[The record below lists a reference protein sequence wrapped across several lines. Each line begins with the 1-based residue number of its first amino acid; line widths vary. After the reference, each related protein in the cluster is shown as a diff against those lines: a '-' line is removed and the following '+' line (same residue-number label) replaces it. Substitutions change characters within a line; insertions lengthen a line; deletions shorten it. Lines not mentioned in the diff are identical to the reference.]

1 MKFHKCIPPSFSSFR
16 YKLLLAFLIAT
27 MVPLISL
34 TFISYHI
41 SYNIAR
47 DRIIDSAVMTDK
59 QLVSQL
65 NDRLGQVENV
75 ADTIQFQ
82 MYSLNQPSS
91 NKVDALKKF
100 TAVKNN
106 ISLYKSTFDFF
117 HIYVFLRPDQLGSKE
132 GLYFFSTDELSA
144 YGLDKNTVSGSG
156 FSSVWIPVSNM
167 PLPKILSTKKTSA
180 DVILCVRALKNQAT
194 GILEYAYGIALDAS
208 ELTTYLQPAAMD
220 SRIYSYILTDHGEIA
235 AKNTSSLNLSG
246 ISKAQF
252 QKFKENADSSFHS
265 GDKYYN
271 CCTLSNGWLHVTEI
285 PESYIRGNTHILIR
299 ALLIT
304 VLIFLP
310 LTVIIVIL
318 FSENLTRKITALSY
332 AMEAFQLGHDPEHLS
347 IVTVPHP
354 DDPSRYDE
362 IDRLGIT
369 FEDMQHTIAGNLKSI
384 VNLSVNEERLK
395 YQLLQSQINPHF
407 LYNVLDTINW
417 MARKKGED
425 NICRMVTSISSLMRA
440 SISNKRSM
448 VYIREEIKYVQDY
461 LYIQET
467 RYGDKFT
474 SYIEVDERLNELEI
488 PKMIIQ
494 TLVENAVVHG
504 VENATWDCFLYVSG
518 EITDGM
524 AVFTVKDD
532 GVGMSQ
538 EQLEKLMG
546 TEEEP
551 DHEAERTHT
560 HLGVYAVRKRLDYVY
575 QNKARMSITS
585 EPGKGTQV
593 ILEIPMNGNVG
604 VTYRKYYETV
614 NENNKKRGDE
624 R

>member
-1 MKFHKCIPPSFSSFR
+1 MKFHKCIPPRFSSFR

-91 NKVDALKKF
+91 NNVDALKKF
-100 TAVKNN
+100 TTVKNN

-117 HIYVFLRPDQLGSKE
+117 HIYVFLQPDQLGSKE

-144 YGLDKNTVSGSG
+144 YGLDKNIVSGSG

-167 PLPKILSTKKTSA
+167 PLPKILSTKKSSA

-194 GILEYAYGIALDAS
+194 GILEYAYGIALDTS

-220 SRIYSYILTDHGEIA
+220 SHIYSYILTDHGEIA
-235 AKNTSSLNLSG
+235 AKNTSSLNLFG
-246 ISKAQF
+246 ISKSQF
-252 QKFKENADSSFHS
+252 QKLKGNADSSFHS

-285 PESYIRGNTHILIR
+285 PESYIQGNTHILIR

-407 LYNVLDTINW
+407 LYNILGSIRTCQSLGKLDIADQMIANLT
-417 MARKKGED
+417 AFYRLTLRKSKEL
-425 NICRMVTSISSLMRA
+425 IP
-440 SISNKRSM
+440 
-448 VYIREEIKYVQDY
+448 IKD
-461 LYIQET
+461 
-467 RYGDKFT
+467 
-474 SYIEVDERLNELEI
+474 ELEI
-488 PKMIIQ
+488 ARLYLEMEKLCHKDNLDWEIEAEDGIENFLICKF
-494 TLVENAVVHG
+494 TLQPFLENSILHG
-504 VENATWDCFLYVSG
+504 ISSG
-518 EITDGM
+518 TP
-524 AVFTVKDD
+524 AVFISIHVLYGDDTVVISIEDN
-532 GVGMSQ
+532 GAGMDPETLAQLRHAIEHNVIDYEKHFGISNVSSRISNPLYGNGSVRIRSNPGNGTYVTIEF
-538 EQLEKLMG
+538 EQMEEDIDEK
-546 TEEEP
+546 
-551 DHEAERTHT
+551 
-560 HLGVYAVRKRLDYVY
+560 
-575 QNKARMSITS
+575 
-585 EPGKGTQV
+585 
-593 ILEIPMNGNVG
+593 
-604 VTYRKYYETV
+604 
-614 NENNKKRGDE
+614 NNDR

>member
-47 DRIIDSAVMTDK
+47 DRIIDSAVMTDR

-82 MYSLNQPSS
+82 MYSLNHSSS

-117 HIYVFLRPDQLGSKE
+117 HIYVFLQPAQLGSKE

-144 YGLDKNTVSGSG
+144 YGLDKNIVSGSG

-167 PLPKILSTKKTSA
+167 PLPKILSTKKSSA

-194 GILEYAYGIALDAS
+194 GILEYAYGIALDTS
-208 ELTTYLQPAAMD
+208 ELTTYLQPAALD
-220 SRIYSYILTDHGEIA
+220 SCIYSYILTDHGEIA
-235 AKNTSSLNLSG
+235 AKNTSSLNLSE

-252 QKFKENADSSFHS
+252 QKLKENADSSFHS

-285 PESYIRGNTHILIR
+285 PESYIQGNTHILIR

-407 LYNVLDTINW
+407 LYNILGSIRTCQSLGKLDIADQMIADLT
-417 MARKKGED
+417 AFYRLTLRKSKEL
-425 NICRMVTSISSLMRA
+425 IP
-440 SISNKRSM
+440 
-448 VYIREEIKYVQDY
+448 IKD
-461 LYIQET
+461 
-467 RYGDKFT
+467 
-474 SYIEVDERLNELEI
+474 ELEI
-488 PKMIIQ
+488 ARLYLEMEKLCHKDNLDWEIEAEDGIENFLICKF
-494 TLVENAVVHG
+494 TLQPFLENSILHG
-504 VENATWDCFLYVSG
+504 ISSG
-518 EITDGM
+518 TP
-524 AVFTVKDD
+524 AVFISIHVLYGDDTVVISIEDN
-532 GVGMSQ
+532 GAGMDSETLAQ
-538 EQLEKLMG
+538 LRHAIEHNVIDYEKHFGISNVSSRISNPLYGNGSVRIRSNPGNGTYVTIEFEQMEEDIDEK
-546 TEEEP
+546 
-551 DHEAERTHT
+551 
-560 HLGVYAVRKRLDYVY
+560 
-575 QNKARMSITS
+575 
-585 EPGKGTQV
+585 
-593 ILEIPMNGNVG
+593 
-604 VTYRKYYETV
+604 
-614 NENNKKRGDE
+614 NNDR

>member
-1 MKFHKCIPPSFSSFR
+1 MKFHKCIPPRFSSFR

-47 DRIIDSAVMTDK
+47 DRIIDSAVMTDR

-82 MYSLNQPSS
+82 MYSLNHSSS

-167 PLPKILSTKKTSA
+167 PLPKILSTKKPSA

-194 GILEYAYGIALDAS
+194 GILEYAYGIALDTS

-220 SRIYSYILTDHGEIA
+220 SHIYSYILTDHGEIA
-235 AKNTSSLNLSG
+235 AKNTSSLNLSE

-252 QKFKENADSSFHS
+252 QKLKENADSSFHS

-285 PESYIRGNTHILIR
+285 PESYIQGNTHILIR

-407 LYNVLDTINW
+407 LYNILGSIRTCQSLGKLDIADQMIADLT
-417 MARKKGED
+417 AFYRLTLRKSKEL
-425 NICRMVTSISSLMRA
+425 IP
-440 SISNKRSM
+440 
-448 VYIREEIKYVQDY
+448 IKD
-461 LYIQET
+461 
-467 RYGDKFT
+467 
-474 SYIEVDERLNELEI
+474 ELEI
-488 PKMIIQ
+488 ARLYLEMEKLCHKDNLDWEIEAEDGIENFLICKF
-494 TLVENAVVHG
+494 TLQPFLENSILHG
-504 VENATWDCFLYVSG
+504 ISSG
-518 EITDGM
+518 TP
-524 AVFTVKDD
+524 AVFISIHVLYGDDTVVISIEDN
-532 GVGMSQ
+532 GAGMDSETLAQ
-538 EQLEKLMG
+538 LRHAIEHNVIDYEKHFGISNVSSRISNPLYGNGSVRIRSNPGNGTYVTIEFEQMEEDIDEK
-546 TEEEP
+546 
-551 DHEAERTHT
+551 
-560 HLGVYAVRKRLDYVY
+560 
-575 QNKARMSITS
+575 
-585 EPGKGTQV
+585 
-593 ILEIPMNGNVG
+593 
-604 VTYRKYYETV
+604 
-614 NENNKKRGDE
+614 NNDR

>member
-47 DRIIDSAVMTDK
+47 DHIIDSAVMTDK

-117 HIYVFLRPDQLGSKE
+117 HIYVFLQPDQLGSKE
-132 GLYFFSTDELSA
+132 SLYFFSTDELSA
-144 YGLDKNTVSGSG
+144 YGLDKNIVSGSG

-167 PLPKILSTKKTSA
+167 PLPKILSTKKSSA

-194 GILEYAYGIALDAS
+194 GILEYAYGIALDTS
-208 ELTTYLQPAAMD
+208 EISPYLQPAALD

-252 QKFKENADSSFHS
+252 QKLKGNADSSFHS

-285 PESYIRGNTHILIR
+285 PESYIQGNTHILIR

-304 VLIFLP
+304 VLIFLL

-332 AMEAFQLGHDPEHLS
+332 AMEAFQLGYDPEHLS

-407 LYNVLDTINW
+407 LYNILGSIRTCQSLGKLDIADQMIADLT
-417 MARKKGED
+417 AFYRLTLRKSKEL
-425 NICRMVTSISSLMRA
+425 IP
-440 SISNKRSM
+440 
-448 VYIREEIKYVQDY
+448 IKD
-461 LYIQET
+461 
-467 RYGDKFT
+467 
-474 SYIEVDERLNELEI
+474 ELEI
-488 PKMIIQ
+488 ARLYLEMEKLCHKDNLDWEIEAEDGIENFLICKF
-494 TLVENAVVHG
+494 TLQPFLENSILHG
-504 VENATWDCFLYVSG
+504 ISSG
-518 EITDGM
+518 TP
-524 AVFTVKDD
+524 AVFISIHVLYGDDTVVISIEDN
-532 GVGMSQ
+532 GAGMDSETLAQ
-538 EQLEKLMG
+538 LRHAIEHNVIDYEKHFGISNVSSRISNPLYGNGSVRIRSNPGNGTYVTIEFEQMEEDIDEK
-546 TEEEP
+546 
-551 DHEAERTHT
+551 
-560 HLGVYAVRKRLDYVY
+560 
-575 QNKARMSITS
+575 
-585 EPGKGTQV
+585 
-593 ILEIPMNGNVG
+593 
-604 VTYRKYYETV
+604 
-614 NENNKKRGDE
+614 NNDR